1 MPAAA
6 SILDSR
12 SSLVYSEV
20 NILTSSDFTLEGND
34 HTQSLLLNSI
44 MAPQHGRPST
54 NGSWS
59 YDNSMP
65 TSMLA
70 HYLSFLVRIYCYD
83 FS

>member
-12 SSLVYSEV
+12 SSLVSSEA

-44 MAPQHGRPST
+44 MAPQYGRSST

-59 YDNSMP
+59 YDDSMP